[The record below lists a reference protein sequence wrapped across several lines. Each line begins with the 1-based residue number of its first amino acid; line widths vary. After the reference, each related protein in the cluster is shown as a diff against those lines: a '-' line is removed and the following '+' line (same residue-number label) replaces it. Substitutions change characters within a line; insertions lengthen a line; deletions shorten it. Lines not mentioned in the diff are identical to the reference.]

1 MALDTKS
8 KAKRYRIVVKFT
20 LKNVYH
26 FEKKYGVGVERD
38 TVQAHR
44 TERTMRSK
52 YSRSRILSILK
63 IVFHETFFEIASV
76 VYFRL
81 FENLVASNLRFLEHN

>member
-8 KAKRYRIVVKFT
+8 NAKRYRIVVKFT
-20 LKNVYH
+20 LKNVYY

-44 TERTMRSK
+44 AVGTMRSK
-52 YSRSRILSILK
+52 SS
-63 IVFHETFFEIASV
+63 
-76 VYFRL
+76 
-81 FENLVASNLRFLEHN
+81 

>member
-8 KAKRYRIVVKFT
+8 NAKRYRIVVKFT
-20 LKNVYH
+20 LKNVYY

-44 TERTMRSK
+44 AGDTTRSK
-52 YSRSRILSILK
+52 PSRSRIELMINKFHGVIALWWLSVSL
-63 IVFHETFFEIASV
+63 
-76 VYFRL
+76 
-81 FENLVASNLRFLEHN
+81 

>member
-8 KAKRYRIVVKFT
+8 NAKMYHIVVKFT
-20 LKNVYH
+20 LKNVYY

-44 TERTMRSK
+44 AE
-52 YSRSRILSILK
+52 
-63 IVFHETFFEIASV
+63 AQWGP
-76 VYFRL
+76 
-81 FENLVASNLRFLEHN
+81 NLCEVAF

>member
-8 KAKRYRIVVKFT
+8 KAERYRIVVKST
-20 LKNVYH
+20 LKNVYY

-44 TERTMRSK
+44 AVGTMRSK
-52 YSRSRILSILK
+52 SS
-63 IVFHETFFEIASV
+63 
-76 VYFRL
+76 
-81 FENLVASNLRFLEHN
+81 